1 MKMHQLPNELYE
13 QIFVFC
19 NTPDLFTLTLVDRR
33 ISCVA
38 NPLLYR
44 KIQTLHS
51 LSKIVQLLS
60 TLLFFDQTAPLVQSL
75 RVDFVWWS
83 ASLSKPIPR
92 KDIYLCVK
100 KVGTRKT
107 FAARE
112 VLNTYFSLLSA
123 VLCKM
128 GNLRNLELIFEH
140 VESIDQTFGYL
151 VKGFPS
157 QLQSLTTS
165 FQLGPALGQFLE
177 TQYQLRELRL
187 GNHVPYPT
195 QFLDDL
201 PVSPLSQVTM
211 ISWSMKTPMD
221 AVRYLAERASL
232 NSIIVDLTAS
242 MFYYSTT
249 MDHYFDI
256 GDASKEVEHARI
268 EFGPAFKKKCIPM
281 ILDSIPSLKTLNM
294 ILDTV
299 TEVGTVVVLTK
310 ATCTEFYTG
319 ESHEDP
325 HVSQRI
331 ERHKSRRHH
340 RVLFQSVGSGILH
353 PFSSEELLRKVG
365 VP

>member
-1 MKMHQLPNELYE
+1 MHQLPNELYE
-13 QIFVFC
+13 KIFTFC
-19 NTPDLFTLTLVDRR
+19 STPVLFTLTLVDRR
-33 ISCVA
+33 ITCVA

-44 KIQTLHS
+44 KIQTLRS

-60 TLLFFDQTAPLVQSL
+60 TLLFFDQIAPLVQSL

-112 VLNTYFSLLSA
+112 VLNTYFSLLSG
-123 VLCKM
+123 VLCKTR
-128 GNLRNLELIFEH
+128 NLRNLELIFEH
-140 VESIDQTFGYL
+140 VDSIDQTFGYL

-177 TQYQLRELRL
+177 TQCRLRELRL

-195 QFLDDL
+195 PFLDDL
-201 PVSPLSQVTM
+201 HTGPLLQVTTM
-211 ISWSMKTPMD
+211 SWSMKTPMEV
-221 AVRYLAERASL
+221 VRYLAERASL
-232 NSIIVDLTAS
+232 RSIIVDLTAL
-242 MFYYSTT
+242 MIYYSTS
-249 MDHYFDI
+249 MEHYFDI
-256 GDASKEVEHARI
+256 GDSSKKVEYARI
-268 EFGPAFKKKCIPM
+268 EFGPGFKMTCIPM
-281 ILDSIPSLKTLNM
+281 ILDSFPSLKSLNM

-299 TEVGTVVVLTK
+299 TEVSIVVVLTK
-310 ATCTEFYTG
+310 TSCTELDRG

-325 HVSQRI
+325 HLAQRT
-331 ERHKSRRHH
+331 EHHKSCRHH

-353 PFSSEELLRKVG
+353 LPYGEEFFRKVG
-365 VP
+365 AP